1 MKVYHKVI
9 AKIVRITW
17 VGTTRM
23 RAFLFVPINSFI
35 FIQCSR
41 VLEVITTHPL
51 MYFVKHIGNIQ
62 KTLTHFN
69 ASNTTKNVQMKE
81 QKEMSND
88 NINNIMI
95 TLTLQW

>member
-1 MKVYHKVI
+1 
-9 AKIVRITW
+9 
-17 VGTTRM
+17 M
-23 RAFLFVPINSFI
+23 RAFLFVPINSFL
-35 FIQCSR
+35 FIQCSH
-41 VLEVITTHPL
+41 VPEVITAHPL

-69 ASNTTKNVQMKE
+69 ASNTSKNVQMEE

-88 NINNIMI
+88 SIDNIMI